1 MTAAKE
7 PTEQE
12 SELLHNSIYE
22 TLRNHRLSHQFTGEG
37 DSYPLIDAL
46 TPNFKTVDIG
56 DEEIKRLADELYD
69 NLNTAVEV
77 ILNERSKAL
86 GDPNGSFDK
95 CMQAISD
102 RDTEARAFVSRVRPT
117 ATLAAMT
124 LKLAK
129 NLTSNRNSCIVSSL
143 CSRTPWPL

>member
-46 TPNFKTVDIG
+46 TPSFKTVDIG
-56 DEEIKRLADELYD
+56 DDEIKRLADELYD
-69 NLNTAVEV
+69 NLNTSVSV
-77 ILNERSKAL
+77 ILSERSKAL

-102 RDTEARAFVSRVRPT
+102 RDTEARKADALTKMLVDLMKSTSEIEAPPES
-117 ATLAAMT
+117 L
-124 LKLAK
+124 LKQMGAINASGL
-129 NLTSNRNSCIVSSL
+129 I
-143 CSRTPWPL
+143 